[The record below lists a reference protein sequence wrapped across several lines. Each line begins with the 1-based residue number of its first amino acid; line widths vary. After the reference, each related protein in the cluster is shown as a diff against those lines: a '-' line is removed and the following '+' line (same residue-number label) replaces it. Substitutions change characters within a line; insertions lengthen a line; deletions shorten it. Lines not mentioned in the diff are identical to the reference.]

1 MYRKPRGIEAT
12 LATVELIRRAIVDG
26 SRSLRVRKRAVEIV
40 HAAGVCPKDYPGEL
54 RALFDYCSR
63 KLRYTR
69 DPATAEL
76 VHSSGR
82 LLGEIDQRGYTAG
95 DCDDQTVMLGSLAA
109 SIGLPVAIR
118 IVGARPG
125 AFSHVHLRVRAGPLW
140 VPADLT
146 AWPRHGLGY
155 EPRAPAERVF
165 LLDGKEVTGMQHYMG
180 TLHGIGEGVYSEADI
195 AGYVGALGYSAWDI
209 QPDGTLVGIGGP
221 DGLGELGF
229 FSSIVSG
236 FRAVGGGIARAAS
249 TVGSVASQAAPL
261 VGIINPGAGASLAAA
276 GQVGRGVSSAFRG
289 GGGGEGPGGVAPRAA
304 PPPPRAAPPPA
315 AAVRYS
321 GGGGKPVP
329 PRPAPPVPRAIYKV
343 GAAPSGSG
351 TSGGSFF
358 DKYKWPLLIGGV
370 AVAGGAAY
378 LLTRKKGRRR

>member
-1 MYRKPRGIEAT
+1 MA
-12 LATVELIRRAIVDG
+12 G
-26 SRSLRVRKRAVEIV
+26 SQSLRGRKRAGEIV
-40 HAAGVCPKDYPGEL
+40 HAAGVPPKDYPGEL

-82 LLGEIDQRGYTAG
+82 MLGEIDQRGYTAG
-95 DCDDQTVMLGSLAA
+95 DCDDQTVLLGSLSA

-165 LLDGKEVTGMQHYMG
+165 LLDGKEVTEMQHYTG

-221 DGLGELGF
+221 DGLGELGLF
-229 FSSIVSG
+229 DFITSG
-236 FRAVGGGIARAAS
+236 FSAIGKGVAGAAGL
-249 TVGSVASQAAPL
+249 VGSVASQAAPL
-261 VGIINPGAGASLAAA
+261 VGIVNPGAGASLAAA
-276 GQVGRGVSSAFRG
+276 GLVGQGVSSAFRG
-289 GGGGEGPGGVAPRAA
+289 GGGGGSPSGVAPRAA
-304 PPPPRAAPPPA
+304 PSPPRAAAPSPPPA
-315 AAVRYS
+315 IAVRYS

-329 PRPAPPVPRAIYKV
+329 PVRPSPPVPRAMPRAIYKG
-343 GAAPSGSG
+343 GAEPSASG

-370 AVAGGAAY
+370 VVAGGAAY
-378 LLTRKKGRRR
+378 VLTRKKGRRR

>member
-1 MYRKPRGIEAT
+1 VA
-12 LATVELIRRAIVDG
+12 G
-26 SRSLRVRKRAVEIV
+26 SQSLRVRKRAVEIV
-40 HAAGVCPKDYPGEL
+40 HAAGVPPKDYPGEL

-82 LLGEIDQRGYTAG
+82 MLGEIDQRGYTAG
-95 DCDDQTVMLGSLAA
+95 DCDDQTVLLGSLSA

-165 LLDGKEVTGMQHYMG
+165 LLDGKEVTEMQHYTG

-221 DGLGELGF
+221 DGLGELGLF
-229 FSSIVSG
+229 DFITSG
-236 FRAVGGGIARAAS
+236 FSAIGKGVAGAAGL
-249 TVGSVASQAAPL
+249 VGSVASQAAPL
-261 VGIINPGAGASLAAA
+261 VGIVNPGAGASLAAA
-276 GQVGRGVSSAFRG
+276 GLVGQGVSSAFRG
-289 GGGGEGPGGVAPRAA
+289 GGGGGSPSGVAPRAA
-304 PPPPRAAPPPA
+304 PSPPRAAAPSPPPA
-315 AAVRYS
+315 IAVRYS

-329 PRPAPPVPRAIYKV
+329 PVRPSPPVPRAMPRAIYKG
-343 GAAPSGSG
+343 GAEPSASG

-370 AVAGGAAY
+370 VVAGGAAY
-378 LLTRKKGRRR
+378 VLTRKKGRRR